1 MGFFD
6 YLEGQYGSCS
16 PSCCTRAR
24 VSETKEELEQRLH
37 MLKQEMPGLEEPS
50 AWNYE
55 VMRVSDNEHHETMG
69 PRLLAGPL

>member
-1 MGFFD
+1 
-6 YLEGQYGSCS
+6 
-16 PSCCTRAR
+16 
-24 VSETKEELEQRLH
+24 